1 MNNEFCHVE
10 NVPGKTPIYAPAGN
24 ILVRDAKRRLVK
36 LNDKPIPCGKSQDTA
51 LMAALRGREFVYWE
65 SERGKYF
72 VTLDKKGVLHYDRFN
87 R

>member
-1 MNNEFCHVE
+1 MNEFCHIE

-36 LNDKPIPCGKSQDTA
+36 LNDKPIPFGKSQDIAIITV
-51 LMAALRGREFVYWE
+51 LRNREFCYWDT
-65 SERGKYF
+65 ERARYF
-72 VTLDKKGVLHYDRFN
+72 VTMDKRGVIHYDRFN